1 MSFKK
6 QKYLVIK
13 NAVPKI
19 IADYSFHYL
28 LLKRSVFYKMDT
40 LKHFGN
46 YGDPM
51 IPNSYCHYSDI
62 LMETL
67 LVEMLSLMKKKTKLD
82 LIPTYTYCRIY
93 KKGDELK
100 RHKDRPSCAISTT
113 VNLGGD
119 PWPIYLEPS
128 GKTNMK
134 GIKINLKPGDM
145 LIYDGCELEH
155 WREPFKG
162 KVCAQVFLHYNINC
176 NKSNKFDGRPMLG
189 LPLEYQNAKKK

>member
-67 LVEMLSLMKKKTKLD
+67 LVEMLPLMKKKTKLD

-93 KKGDELK
+93 KEGDELK

-113 VNLGGD
+113 LNLGGD

-128 GKTNMK
+128 GKKNMK
-134 GIKINLKPGDM
+134 EIKIDLKPSDM
-145 LIYDGCELEH
+145 LIYNGCELEH